1 MYAVRAYNSTLPCE
15 QTTLNSQTQVSS
27 SCANLPW
34 LQTSEPLEQPCSCQS
49 FQLAPMRVSSHGHQ
63 CCLLADPSSL
73 RPLLSSSSLR
83 PVFSQTLLS
92 SSSLRPCCLLSDPCC
107 LLTSSSESRR
117 HECLLLVQVLL
128 AAPLDVPPLAAV
140 IAHSIILLLRHECSL
155 VVSRRL
161 QLQLGLDSLLSA

>member
-73 RPLLSSSSLR
+73 RP
-83 PVFSQTLLS
+83 LLS